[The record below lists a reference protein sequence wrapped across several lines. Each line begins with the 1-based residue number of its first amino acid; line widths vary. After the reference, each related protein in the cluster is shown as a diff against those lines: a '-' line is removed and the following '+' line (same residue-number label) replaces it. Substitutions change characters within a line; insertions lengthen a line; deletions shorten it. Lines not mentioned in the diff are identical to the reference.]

1 MGWGGGVWV
10 GTAHQTRALERSVT
24 YQIANQKE
32 QNAKPNSKKNTK
44 FRMASWALCIGIL
57 IVLCVLLILAME
69 IETVCS

>member
-1 MGWGGGVWV
+1 MWV

-24 YQIANQKE
+24 YQIAN
-32 QNAKPNSKKNTK
+32 KKNKMQNQMQKKTQQN
-44 FRMASWALCIGIL
+44 RMASWALCIGIL